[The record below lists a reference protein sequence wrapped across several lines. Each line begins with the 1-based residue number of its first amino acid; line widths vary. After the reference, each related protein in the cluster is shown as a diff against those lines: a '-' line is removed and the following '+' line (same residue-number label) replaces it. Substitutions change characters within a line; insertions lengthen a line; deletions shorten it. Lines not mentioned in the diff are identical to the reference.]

1 MKDVAHWVEGDRL
14 KITQY
19 TQAMFQLKYPVEP
32 TEPPRS
38 PLQTLPTLYDLP
50 SEFRE
55 LDEVSMQLV
64 SLASRDVLKLMRQ
77 NEMQL
82 LFPFN

>member
-1 MKDVAHWVEGDRL
+1 
-14 KITQY
+14 
-19 TQAMFQLKYPVEP
+19 MFQLKYPVEQ

-64 SLASRDVLKLMRQ
+64 SLASRDLSYYNMDA
-77 NEMQL
+77 NHTPTFHSIS
-82 LFPFN
+82 FPSE